1 MINKIKTYLELIK
14 FSHTIF
20 AIPFGISSVFI
31 IEKSIP
37 SLGKLFWILLALI
50 FARTAGMAFNRYI
63 DVPIDKM
70 NPRTKNWP
78 SVKGEVKPWEMMVIG
93 LISSILFMYSAY
105 KLNMLAFWLSPIV
118 VLLLLIYPAG
128 KRFTQYVH
136 LILGMVYFLI
146 PVAVSIALK
155 GYVELSAVMLGLAM
169 AFWVSGFD
177 ILYALQDYEFDRAFG
192 VYSIP
197 AKYGVKNAIIIAR
210 LFHFLTFIFIILTG
224 ITSGLGLI
232 YFVGV
237 LILSGFL
244 IYEHL
249 LIKENDLSKINKA
262 FFTVNGF
269 VSIIYMFFVIAD
281 VYLGGL
287 LWKM

>member
-20 AIPFGISSVFI
+20 AIPFGLSAVFI
-31 IEKSIP
+31 IQNGIP
-37 SLGKLFWILLALI
+37 SVEKIFWILMALI

-78 SVKGEVKPWEMMVIG
+78 SAKGEVKPWEMMALGVV
-93 LISSILFMYSAY
+93 SSILFMYCAY
-105 KLNMLAFWLSPIV
+105 RLNMLAFWLSPV
-118 VLLLLIYPAG
+118 VILLLLIYPAG

-136 LILGMVYFLI
+136 LILGAVYFLI

-155 GYVELSAVMLGLAM
+155 GYVEISAVMLGLAM

-177 ILYALQDYEFDRAFG
+177 ILYALQDYEFDRSFG
-192 VYSIP
+192 IYSIP
-197 AKYGVKNAIIIAR
+197 AKYGVKKALLIAR
-210 LFHFLTFIFIILTG
+210 VFHLLTFIFILLTG
-224 ITSGLGLI
+224 TMANLGVI
-232 YFVGV
+232 YFIGV
-237 LILSGFL
+237 FVLSGFL
-244 IYEHL
+244 LYEHL

-269 VSIIYMFFVIAD
+269 VSIIYMIFVIAD
-281 VYLGGL
+281 IYLGGL
-287 LWKM
+287 IWKM

>member
-1 MINKIKTYLELIK
+1 MINKIKTYFELIK

-20 AIPFGISSVFI
+20 ALPFAVSSVFI
-31 IEKSIP
+31 VEKGIPEIEKM
-37 SLGKLFWILLALI
+37 FWIVMALV

-63 DVPIDKM
+63 DAPIDKM

-78 SVKGEVKPWEMMVIG
+78 SAKGEVKPWEMMALG
-93 LISSILFMYSAY
+93 LVSSILFMFSSYN
-105 KLNMLAFWLSPIV
+105 LNMLAFWLSPV
-118 VLLLLIYPAG
+118 VILLLLIYPAG

-136 LILGMVYFLI
+136 LILGLVYFLI

-155 GYVELSAVMLGLAM
+155 GYVEPAALTLGLAM

-177 ILYALQDYEFDRAFG
+177 ILYALQDYEFDKSFG
-192 VYSIP
+192 IYSIP
-197 AKYGVKNAIIIAR
+197 AKYGIKKAILIAR
-210 LFHFLTFIFIILTG
+210 FFHFLTFVFVILTG
-224 ITSGLGLI
+224 LIANLGTV

-237 LILSGFL
+237 FILSGFL
-244 IYEHL
+244 VYEHL

-269 VSIIYMFFVIAD
+269 VSIIYMIFVILD
-281 VYLGGL
+281 VYI
-287 LWKM
+287 

>member
-20 AIPFGISSVFI
+20 AIPFGLSAVFI
-31 IEKSIP
+31 IQNGIP
-37 SLGKLFWILLALI
+37 SVEKIFWILMALI

-78 SVKGEVKPWEMMVIG
+78 SAKGEVKPWEMMALGVV
-93 LISSILFMYSAY
+93 SSILFMYCAY
-105 KLNMLAFWLSPIV
+105 MLNMLAFWLSPV
-118 VLLLLIYPAG
+118 VILLLLIYPAG

-136 LILGMVYFLI
+136 LILGAVYFLI

-155 GYVELSAVMLGLAM
+155 GYVEISAVMLGLAM

-177 ILYALQDYEFDRAFG
+177 ILYALQDYEFDRSFG
-192 VYSIP
+192 IYSIP
-197 AKYGVKNAIIIAR
+197 AKYGVKKALLIAR
-210 LFHFLTFIFIILTG
+210 VFHLLTFIFILLTG
-224 ITSGLGLI
+224 TMANLGVI
-232 YFVGV
+232 YFIGV
-237 LILSGFL
+237 FVLSGFL
-244 IYEHL
+244 LYEHL

-269 VSIIYMFFVIAD
+269 VSIIYMIFVIAD
-281 VYLGGL
+281 IYLGGL
-287 LWKM
+287 VWKM

>member
-1 MINKIKTYLELIK
+1 MINKIKTYFELIK

-20 AIPFGISSVFI
+20 AIPFGLSAVFI
-31 IEKSIP
+31 VEKGLP
-37 SLGKLFWILLALI
+37 SLEKVFWIVLALI

-63 DVPIDKM
+63 DAPIDRM

-78 SVKGEVKPWEMMVIG
+78 SAKGDVKPWEMMALGIF
-93 LISSILFMYSAY
+93 SSIFFMYCAY
-105 KLNMLAFWLSPIV
+105 NLNMLAFWLSPV
-118 VLLLLIYPAG
+118 VILLLLIYPAG

-136 LILGMVYFLI
+136 LILGTVYFLI

-177 ILYALQDYEFDRAFG
+177 ILYALQDYEFDKAFG
-192 VYSIP
+192 IFSIP
-197 AKYGVKNAIIIAR
+197 AKYGIKKALFIAR
-210 LFHFLTFIFIILTG
+210 FFHFLTFIFIILTG
-224 ITSGLGLI
+224 ITAKLGII
-232 YFVGV
+232 YFIG
-237 LILSGFL
+237 LFILAGFL
-244 IYEHL
+244 LYEHL

-269 VSIIYMFFVIAD
+269 VSIIYMLFVIAD
-281 VYLGGL
+281 IYTGGL
-287 LWKM
+287 PWIM

>member
-1 MINKIKTYLELIK
+1 VINKIKTYLELIK

-20 AIPFGISSVFI
+20 AIPFGLSAVFI
-31 IEKSIP
+31 IQNGIP
-37 SLGKLFWILLALI
+37 SVEKIFWILMALI

-78 SVKGEVKPWEMMVIG
+78 SAKGEVKPWEMMALGVV
-93 LISSILFMYSAY
+93 SSILFMYCAY
-105 KLNMLAFWLSPIV
+105 MLNMLAFWLSPV
-118 VLLLLIYPAG
+118 VILLLLIYPAG

-136 LILGMVYFLI
+136 LILGAVYFLI

-155 GYVELSAVMLGLAM
+155 GYVEISAVMLGLAM

-177 ILYALQDYEFDRAFG
+177 ILYALQDYEFDRSFG
-192 VYSIP
+192 IYSIP
-197 AKYGVKNAIIIAR
+197 AKYGVKKALLIAR
-210 LFHFLTFIFIILTG
+210 VFHLLTFIFILLTG
-224 ITSGLGLI
+224 TMANLGVI
-232 YFVGV
+232 YFIGV
-237 LILSGFL
+237 FVLSGFL
-244 IYEHL
+244 LYEHL

-269 VSIIYMFFVIAD
+269 VSIIYMIFVIAD
-281 VYLGGL
+281 IYLGGL
-287 LWKM
+287 VWKM